1 MRSHYRSSERL
12 MAAGWLL
19 AIAGVGGAA
28 TTMAQEHVDS
38 PHRHDGQTQELP
50 DVAQS
55 ALFATDAPLR
65 AGMARVRN
73 AVAANV
79 PDHRQRGLSRE
90 QAAALASEIEQS
102 VSYLFANCRLE
113 PAADAALH
121 GLLAQ
126 LLQGAAALRRDPS
139 ADDGMP
145 AVLAALERY
154 PRSFLDTQWQAL
166 P

>member
-1 MRSHYRSSERL
+1 MTSRYRSSGRL
-12 MAAGWLL
+12 RGAGWLF
-19 AIAGVGGAA
+19 AIAGVGSAA
-28 TTMAQEHVDS
+28 IAMAQEHVDS
-38 PHRHDGQTQELP
+38 PHRHDRQTRELP
-50 DVAQS
+50 DTAQS
-55 ALFATDAPLR
+55 APFATDAPLR

-79 PDHRQRGLSRE
+79 PDYRQRGLSGE
-90 QAAALASEIEQS
+90 QATALASEIEQS
-102 VSYLFANCRLE
+102 VGYLFANCQLE

-126 LLQGAAALRRDPS
+126 LLQGAAALRRDPA

-145 AVLAALERY
+145 SVLAALASY
-154 PRSFLDTQWQAL
+154 PRLFLDTQWQTL